1 MTSRRVS
8 LVALFLALLGLLVVP
23 EPTYAQQE
31 MEPWDTDQDSFRNL
45 IEAIENI
52 QAQIRALEQQDVQN
66 VQFVSLEDIRGEL
79 DENQE
84 RQLDQALQETSTKE
98 LHRSLNQHEAISS
111 SMEEVRE
118 DVNVRDVVA
127 MNVQKNG
134 DVVVFYDPMM

>member
-31 MEPWDTDQDSFRNL
+31 REPWDTDQDSFRNL
-45 IEAIENI
+45 IEAIENVE
-52 QAQIRALEQQDVQN
+52 AQIRALEQQDVQN

-84 RQLDQALQETSTKE
+84 RQLDQALQEASTKE

-134 DVVVFYDPMM
+134 DVVVFYDPVM